1 MLVSESRQ
9 RVEEDEM
16 YRVLP
21 QLLAAEHIAELHR
34 EAERQRLLREL
45 RDGRDGRDQPPRRRR
60 TVRERLSFRPA
71 RPAGA

>member
-9 RVEEDEM
+9 RREEDEM

-45 RDGRDGRDQPPRRRR
+45 RNGKGRRPRRRR
-60 TVRERLSFRPA
+60 TVRERLSFRQPRPA
-71 RPAGA
+71 RA

>member
-1 MLVSESRQ
+1 
-9 RVEEDEM
+9 M

-21 QLLAAEHIAELHR
+21 QILAANHITELHR

-45 RDGRDGRDQPPRRRR
+45 RNGPGRPPRRRR
-60 TVRERLSFRPA
+60 TLRERLLFRQP

>member
-1 MLVSESRQ
+1 MLGSESTQ
-9 RVEEDEM
+9 PLEEDEM

-45 RDGRDGRDQPPRRRR
+45 RNGQDGQGPRPRRR
-60 TVRERLSFRPA
+60 TLRERLSSRQP

>member
-1 MLVSESRQ
+1 MLVSESTQ
-9 RVEEDEM
+9 PLEEDEM

-45 RDGRDGRDQPPRRRR
+45 RNGRGRRPRRGR
-60 TVRERLSFRPA
+60 TVRERLSSRQP